1 MKSPRFF
8 FALGLAS
15 LLCVF
20 SSCLAQRTHAALAS
34 SVSASAS
41 PTGPEIGPSTPLEPT
56 ALRPE
61 TLTIPGPLRS
71 FLRMAGLSQEAHP
84 DQVLALLAYNVYT
97 LGSQSGRETEY
108 LRLLSRYVQQA
119 RELQALAGPDK
130 VIRISG
136 CSQAQPLMEILGYRL
151 FGGCGQKSATLMTFN
166 PERAFLTSDS
176 GFPLTALE
184 QALESNSAF
193 SYPYS
198 PTAVPVLLKTQDW
211 TAISSSGRGRGGN
224 LLDVL
229 LRDLPVARLYWAFS
243 RLDTE
248 TRQDLSRSPG
258 LKKLLPNAAVLDFY
272 GTEITIRNGR
282 VMAPGGD
289 AAEQGW
295 RQLVGASTR
304 SPGEF
309 VLHLVERDRG
319 WLAAYY
325 DVLARINAQQQA
337 RLTRP
342 DRLRR
347 LFEDFYAA
355 DRNAY
360 AAAASFRKAPLLL
373 VLFTR
378 LQWDA
383 NGEPYVPGNLVT
395 WRKIMEKHSDSAIVR
410 QWSRRGREM
419 SSPEQL
425 LGALVAFS
433 RAVLPGTPLPVYL
446 TLSEIDRQRAQQNRL
461 SPETVLLL
469 ASHYAEL
476 GSWEPLFSEFSDLND
491 ASIALFVKTAD
502 RLNRI
507 SDHALRANAVGILQ
521 ANLGLWQI
529 LARQGQIPEDR
540 LNGSWQSVL
549 SPFAQ
554 ISTSAQL
561 FDAGEE
567 ALSKVSVAAGAQAN
581 PTEDDLVNLLAGPRQ
596 QSVKGQQIHA
606 EMANRIRS
614 VMAGQRLVSLDTI
627 VPLGAGLRRMAQGA
641 APSAD
646 LMPLA
651 EELRQFQMPQPI
663 FTRSEKSQWAPGV
676 YENHHVDVQTRLDLT
691 KILRNPPP
699 PAKLDV
705 SRGELTLYL
714 RDTLVGLNYAYYEPP
729 GAQLLHNNP
738 LFVRSHDFT
747 GDTISGLTEEPNWQP
762 AQVADA
768 GTPAGGGAYL
778 LGSLSNLPYAL
789 AISEEDF
796 LAPDHVQALIWNEV
810 APELLVSST
819 LPRWWNVTPHELHAI
834 ALYQESGE
842 ELLRASTSQPELL
855 TKVAAILSESMPPRE
870 VDNAIAG
877 LRAGHADEVI
887 ARITPADTFYL
898 AARFRKEY
906 PEEAG
911 QSGPKG
917 RELETLIK
925 QYPAEVNLAR
935 LSRDFGVPHPA
946 LTRSATRELLDLQPF
961 PAFEGS
967 ASRLFGESWDS
978 NNLYWARLADEKG
991 ESPVVLNRLAPM
1003 LTRAMVTN
1011 IFASNFEDWQAVLR
1025 ALRQT
1030 GQEFMDGKISLPSAP
1045 TNTTSL
1051 R

>member
-8 FALGLAS
+8 FALGFAS
-15 LLCVF
+15 LFCVF
-20 SSCLAQRTHAALAS
+20 SSCLAQRTHAAVAS
-34 SVSASAS
+34 SLSAANS
-41 PTGPEIGPSTPLEPT
+41 PTGPETGPSTPLEPT
-56 ALRPE
+56 APPPE

-71 FLRMAGLSQEAHP
+71 FLRMAGLSQEATP
-84 DQVLALLAYNVYT
+84 DQVLSLLAYNVYT

-108 LRLLSRYVQQA
+108 LRLLSRYVDQA
-119 RELQALAGPDK
+119 RELQALAGSNK

-136 CSQAQPLMEILGYRL
+136 CSQAQPLMEILGYRM

-166 PERAFLTSDS
+166 PERAFLSSDS

-184 QALESNSAF
+184 EALESNSAF

-198 PTAVPVLLKTQDW
+198 STAVPVLLKAQDW
-211 TAISSSGRGRGGN
+211 TALTSWRRGRGEN

-229 LRDLPVARLYWAFS
+229 LHDLPVARLYWAFS

-248 TRQDLSRSPG
+248 TAQDLTRSPG

-272 GTEITIRNGR
+272 GAEITIRNGR

-289 AAEQGW
+289 AAEPGW

-304 SPGEF
+304 SPAEF

-325 DVLARINAQQQA
+325 DVLARIDGPQQA
-337 RLTRP
+337 QLTRP
-342 DRLRR
+342 DRLRG
-347 LFEDFYAA
+347 LFEDFYSA
-355 DRNAY
+355 DRNSY

-395 WRKIMEKHSDSAIVR
+395 WRNILERHSDSAIVR
-410 QWSRRGREM
+410 RWSGRARGI

-425 LGALVAFS
+425 LGAMVAFS
-433 RAVLPGTPLPVYL
+433 RAVAPGTPLQVYL

-461 SPETVLLL
+461 APETVLLL
-469 ASHYAEL
+469 SSHYAEF
-476 GSWEPLFSEFSDLND
+476 GSWEPLFSEFPRLND
-491 ASIALFVKTAD
+491 ASIGLFVKTAD
-502 RLNRI
+502 TLDRI
-507 SDHALRANAVGILQ
+507 PDHALRANAVGILQ

-529 LARQGQIPEDR
+529 LARQAQIPEDR
-540 LNGSWQSVL
+540 LNGSWQSML
-549 SPFAQ
+549 SPFAA

-561 FDAGEE
+561 FDAGEG
-567 ALSKVSVAAGAQAN
+567 ALSKLSVAAGADAN

-596 QSVKGQQIHA
+596 QSAEGQRIHA
-606 EMANRIRS
+606 EMADRIRS

-641 APSAD
+641 APSPD

-663 FTRSEKSQWAPGV
+663 FTRGEKSQWAPGV
-676 YENHHVDVQTRLDLT
+676 YENHHVDVQTRTDLT
-691 KILRNPPP
+691 KVLRHPPSQ
-699 PAKLDV
+699 AKLDAA
-705 SRGELTLYL
+705 RGELTLYL

-738 LFVRSHDFT
+738 LFVRSHDFI
-747 GDTISGLTEEPNWQP
+747 GDTIAGLTEEPNWLP
-762 AQVADA
+762 AEVTDA

-796 LAPDHVQALIWNEV
+796 LAPANVQALIWNEV

-819 LPRWWNVTPHELHAI
+819 LPRWWNATPRELHAV
-834 ALYQESGE
+834 ALYQEAGE
-842 ELLRASTSQPELL
+842 ELLRAAAGHPELL
-855 TKVAAILSESMPPRE
+855 TKVTAILSESMPPRE
-870 VDNAIAG
+870 VDDAIAG

-887 ARITPADTFYL
+887 ATITPADTFYL
-898 AARFRKEY
+898 TAGFRKEY
-906 PEEAG
+906 PAEAG
-911 QSGPKG
+911 QWGPKG
-917 RELETLIK
+917 RELESLIR
-925 QYPAEVNLAR
+925 QYPAEVNWAR
-935 LSRDFGVPHPA
+935 LSRDFGVPHPV
-946 LTRSATRELLDLQPF
+946 LTQSATRELLDVQPF

-967 ASRLFGESWDS
+967 ASQLFGESWDS

-1003 LTRAMVTN
+1003 LTRAMVIN
-1011 IFASNFEDWQAVLR
+1011 IFASNFEDWRAVLR
-1025 ALRQT
+1025 ALRLT
-1030 GQEFMDGKISLPSAP
+1030 GQQFLDGKISLPSAP